1 MPLDKLPWTLHPL
14 SGKKAL
20 AATTVVCLSHLC
32 SIYFPAVADQP
43 IFFFIF
49 IFIFIFFIFF
59 VFLSY
64 SYYYFYYNPSSRL
77 VSHDQHGSD

>member
-43 IFFFIF
+43 IFFIF
-49 IFIFIFFIFF
+49 YFF

-64 SYYYFYYNPSSRL
+64 SYYYYYNPSSRL